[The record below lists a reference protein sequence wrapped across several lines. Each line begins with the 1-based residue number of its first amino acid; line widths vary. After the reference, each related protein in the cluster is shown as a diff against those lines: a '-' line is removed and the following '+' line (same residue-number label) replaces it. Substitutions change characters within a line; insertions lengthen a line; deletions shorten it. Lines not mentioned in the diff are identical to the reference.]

1 MGRGADLSR
10 LNNIFNTAVVLG
22 LLIGMVGRGMVDNR
36 GSMVSRGSVVGRGM
50 VDNWGSMVGRG
61 RPVGWR
67 MVYNRGSMVCRGNS
81 MVSYH
86 WGTMD
91 SMCTMGE
98 SCELSFTSYQ
108 GNKSKES
115 KCLHVVDS

>member
-22 LLIGMVGRGMVDNR
+22 LLICMVGMGMVDNR
-36 GSMVSRGSVVGRGM
+36 GSMVSRGSMVGRGM
-50 VDNWGSMVGRG
+50 MD
-61 RPVGWR
+61 
-67 MVYNRGSMVCRGNS
+67 NRGSMVCRGNS
-81 MVSYH
+81 MVSYN